1 MKKKTKILL
10 ICLAAVLT
18 AGLVAGGL
26 YLKSIADYKE
36 KVAAIQFTDI
46 DLENVAYG
54 TYEGRCDTGVICAEV
69 TVTVKDHVITDIELT
84 KHENGRGAPAEAI
97 LGQMLQKQTT
107 AVDAVTGATNSS
119 KVIRKAV
126 ENALEKGLP

>member
-1 MKKKTKILL
+1 MKKQTKILL
-10 ICLAAVLT
+10 ICLAVVLA

-26 YLKSIADYKE
+26 YLKSVADYKE
-36 KVAAIQFTDI
+36 QVAAIQFTDI
-46 DLENVAYG
+46 DLEKVADG
-54 TYEGRCDTGVICAEV
+54 VYEGKCDTGIVSAEV
-69 TVTVKDHVITDIELT
+69 VVTVKDHVITDIVLT

-97 LGQMLQKQTT
+97 LGQMLRQQTT